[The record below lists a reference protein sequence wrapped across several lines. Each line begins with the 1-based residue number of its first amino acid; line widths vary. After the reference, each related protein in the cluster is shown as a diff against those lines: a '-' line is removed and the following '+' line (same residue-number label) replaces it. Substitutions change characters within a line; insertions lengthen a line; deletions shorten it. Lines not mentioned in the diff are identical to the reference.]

1 MLTQD
6 NVAMNPVK
14 TALAFL
20 FCLVILSGCAQVQL
34 RTAWALKDVDYLTV
48 DPGQVRLALSL
59 PDGVLFDKVSMS
71 LQFSHEGVVEI
82 DHDIRFDILTS
93 GSEIDRVH
101 CPSTVSNGVVLRLPA
116 SRLEDVVAYQ
126 GRLLNAREFGES
138 ASASMGVDTRLNQE
152 SLARTCAAGNREFR
166 IQAWILVNEMEGYLP
181 LIGDSE
187 ITSLINAQAESFC
200 PQHTAQFISAAEA
213 DSR

>member
-6 NVAMNPVK
+6 KVVMKPVK
-14 TALAFL
+14 TALALL
-20 FCLVILSGCAQVQL
+20 FCLVMLSGCAQVQL

-59 PDGVLFDKVSMS
+59 PDGVQLDKVSMR

-82 DHDIRFDILTS
+82 DHDISFDILAS

-101 CPSTVSNGVVLRLPA
+101 FPPTVSNGVVLRLPA
-116 SRLEDVVAYQ
+116 SRLEEVVAYQ
-126 GRLLNAREFGES
+126 SRLLHAREFGES
-138 ASASMGVDTRLNQE
+138 SSASMGVDSRLNQE

-166 IQAWILVNEMEGYLP
+166 IQAWILVNDTEGYLP

-187 ITSLINAQAESFC
+187 ITSLINAQSGSFC
-200 PQHTAQFISAAEA
+200 SQHNAQA
-213 DSR
+213 